1 MADYSGTRRSG
12 GKHGAGIAQ
21 SVGAHDAGALH
32 SLASEQTPIGEQTL
46 VYRVAPITPRDR
58 LDFRANAPLEPR
70 KAQRPADHGLF
81 DTNARNQIEM
91 F

>member
-1 MADYSGTRRSG
+1 MSSA
-12 GKHGAGIAQ
+12 AP
-21 SVGAHDAGALH
+21 
-32 SLASEQTPIGEQTL
+32 LAAAIPFETEATAIGNQTL
-46 VYRVAPITPRDR
+46 VPGVTPITPRDR
-58 LDFRANAPLEPR
+58 LAIRANAPMEPR

>member
-1 MADYSGTRRSG
+1 MSSA
-12 GKHGAGIAQ
+12 AP
-21 SVGAHDAGALH
+21 
-32 SLASEQTPIGEQTL
+32 LAAAMPFETEATAIGNQTL
-46 VYRVAPITPRDR
+46 VPGVTPITPRDR
-58 LDFRANAPLEPR
+58 LAIRANAPLEPR

>member
-1 MADYSGTRRSG
+1 MSSA
-12 GKHGAGIAQ
+12 AP
-21 SVGAHDAGALH
+21 
-32 SLASEQTPIGEQTL
+32 LAAAMPFETEATAIGNQTL
-46 VYRVAPITPRDR
+46 VPGVVPITPRDR
-58 LDFRANAPLEPR
+58 LAIRANAPMEPK

>member
-1 MADYSGTRRSG
+1 M
-12 GKHGAGIAQ
+12 HLGARGM
-21 SVGAHDAGALH
+21 SGALP
-32 SLASEQTPIGEQTL
+32 LASEPTPIGEQTL
-46 VYRVAPITPRDR
+46 VPGVVPITPRDR
-58 LDFRANAPLEPR
+58 LAIRANAPMEPR

>member
-1 MADYSGTRRSG
+1 MSSTAP
-12 GKHGAGIAQ
+12 
-21 SVGAHDAGALH
+21 
-32 SLASEQTPIGEQTL
+32 LAAAMPFETEATAIGNQTL
-46 VYRVAPITPRDR
+46 VPGVTPITPRDR
-58 LDFRANAPLEPR
+58 LGIRANAPMEPR

>member
-1 MADYSGTRRSG
+1 MSA
-12 GKHGAGIAQ
+12 
-21 SVGAHDAGALH
+21 ALPPRE
-32 SLASEQTPIGEQTL
+32 SLATEQTAIGEQTL
-46 VYRVAPITPRDR
+46 VHGVAPITPRDR
-58 LDFRANAPLEPR
+58 LAIRANAPMEPR

>member
-1 MADYSGTRRSG
+1 MSGEPPLFE
-12 GKHGAGIAQ
+12 AEA
-21 SVGAHDAGALH
+21 
-32 SLASEQTPIGEQTL
+32 TPIGLQTL
-46 VYRVAPITPRDR
+46 VTGVVPITAAQR
-58 LDFRANAPLEPR
+58 LALRANAPLEPR

>member
-1 MADYSGTRRSG
+1 MSSA
-12 GKHGAGIAQ
+12 AP
-21 SVGAHDAGALH
+21 
-32 SLASEQTPIGEQTL
+32 LAAAMPFETEATAIGNQTL
-46 VYRVAPITPRDR
+46 VPGVTPITPRDR
-58 LDFRANAPLEPR
+58 LAIRANAPMAPR